1 MARRDPKVTP
11 MPEAFVAALKDIK
24 ACIAA
29 EKPHGLQF
37 DRREQRI
44 AVIDR
49 LLQSD
54 EIAYHT
60 DKALRLPGSLEILC
74 HLTEAA
80 ALLPEQLAATD
91 TRTSDD
97 RKAYLEDVKS
107 QIKALVKLLGR
118 DQPSTS
124 ELDQDKP
131 TAGQWPPHPFY
142 RDSLLEE
149 LQTPPFRLGRYL
161 DLVGPGKAQTAGTRA
176 RFPFANLRHLLSLLE
191 KPLIKA
197 IKAVTEGTDLQKG
210 NGALRLG
217 AYTLSDALQP
227 HGAFF
232 EANPRRI
239 SRDGLIAAFLKAAC
253 AHLYDF
259 SVMHLTHQG
268 VHAILRDREHPR
280 RRSTSTK
287 RARKRQPVST
297 S

>member
-1 MARRDPKVTP
+1 MARRDPKIPP
-11 MPEAFVAALKDIK
+11 MPEAFVAALEGIK
-24 ACIAA
+24 ARIAA

-54 EIAYHT
+54 EVAYHT
-60 DKALRLPGSLEILC
+60 DKALRLSGSLEVLC

-80 ALLPEQLAATD
+80 TLLPEQLAATD
-91 TRTSDD
+91 TRTSGD
-97 RKAYLEDVKS
+97 RIAYLEEVKS
-107 QIKALVKLLGR
+107 QVEALIKLLGR

-149 LQTPPFRLGRYL
+149 LQTPPFRLDRYL
-161 DLVGPGKAQTAGTRA
+161 DPIGPGRAQIAGTRL
-176 RFPFANLRHLLSLLE
+176 RLPLANLRRLLTLLE
-191 KPLIKA
+191 KPLSGA

-210 NGALRLG
+210 YGALRLG

-239 SRDGLIAAFLKAAC
+239 SRDGLIAAFLKTAC
-253 AHLYDF
+253 ADLYDF

-268 VHAILRDREHPR
+268 VHAILRDRLHPR
-280 RRSTSTK
+280 RRSKSTK
-287 RARKRQPVST
+287 QA
-297 S
+297 